1 MVKMKTVGYFE
12 GTDSA
17 LLSKISANGFCTV
30 PLANEWDGH
39 GKIASHL
46 EPNEIHLIIAYLHK
60 LMPPRGTPETPKEV
74 TIPVSIDVY
83 RGFRP
88 IDLLYPA
95 KVYNIPVLVVVPKE
109 FHDKAKN
116 VLEEAAEFVTIV
128 SPENLEEQARKIL
141 GF

>member
-1 MVKMKTVGYFE
+1 MIKMKSVGYFE
-12 GTDSA
+12 GTDSS
-17 LLSKISANGFCTV
+17 LLSKISANGFCTI

-39 GKIASHL
+39 GKIASHI
-46 EPNEIHLIIAYLHK
+46 EPGEVDLIIAYLHK
-60 LMPPRGTPETPKEV
+60 LMPPRGTPKDSKKAPM
-74 TIPVSIDVY
+74 PVSIDMY

-109 FHDKAKN
+109 FHEKAKKI
-116 VLEEAAEFVTIV
+116 LEEAAEFATIV
-128 SPENLEEQARKIL
+128 APEDVEQKARKLL